1 MMPCRNLWVAGFLVS
16 AFTAW
21 GQGEEMRALGVR
33 PGPDAVQPKSDGV
46 DRIFVYEY
54 ETQELPLMDD
64 FSIDRTRKRNARV
77 TDPGVTLDQTI
88 YRLEVGGVST
98 WEMRYSTDTTFR
110 FVIDGSEPPVIT
122 REALPSVLVTVRDW
136 SVHPPTSTVVEAW
149 PDYNIRDS
157 LTAPPPDTLFLPSPQ
172 LIQDSLL
179 VYGVEPA
186 GGVYVMNDV
195 ETPLVLWQDDDV
207 YINGTYGVDPPSLGV
222 ATFDG
227 LARTGYPY
235 NFSNYTSYGRA
246 DKLTSVP
253 IDLEYPASDSI
264 YLSFFYQA
272 KGLSGDSI
280 PQVGDSLLLEFFA
293 PLEASWYRVWGI
305 PYVDQAPFQQ
315 ILVPITQERFLKD
328 GFQFR
333 FVNYATL
340 SGSFDHWHLDYVRLG
355 RQRAFDDTRIVD
367 VAWVYPEASILQTYT
382 SVPFDQFESAPA
394 SLMALQVTEKL
405 RNLDIN
411 DRLIEYRMSAQ
422 NLDGGPFTEFINGV
436 SPNGNAASIIDTDH
450 PINSAPNNFVYDNTP
465 STDAA
470 FWDVRFRAIVSPD
483 INPYN
488 DTMRLRQELSNYYAY
503 DDGSAEAGYGLNIGG
518 AKLAYRFDLIGPD
531 TLRAVRM
538 YFNPIANQ
546 PPNLPPDQ
554 GSFFL
559 TVWSSVS
566 PEVVLYRNFSF
577 SSPDYRLDGIDKFV
591 EYAFDEPIPV
601 EGTIYVGWTQTNA
614 ASMNIGFD
622 RNRNNRSKIFYN
634 VGNGFTNTSFRGSLM
649 MRPVMVSEVD
659 PWAGVDWSV
668 EEDRLLLWPNPAG
681 DLVNITLAKEVPP
694 GTVWQCLDATGRV
707 VSSGPIGP
715 FTSVS
720 TGALAGGFY
729 TVRVLDP
736 RGLLVARAPL
746 VVQH

>member
-1 MMPCRNLWVAGFLVS
+1 MMVLA
-16 AFTAW
+16 AFPARA
-21 GQGEEMRALGVR
+21 QVEEMRALGAR
-33 PGPDAVQPKSDGV
+33 PVPGAAWPKADGV
-46 DRIFVYEY
+46 ERVFVYQY

-64 FSIDRTRKRNARV
+64 FSIDRTRKRNARPS
-77 TDPGVTLDQTI
+77 DPDVTLDQTI
-88 YRLEVGGVST
+88 HRLEVAGTSS
-98 WEMRYSTDTTFR
+98 WDMRYSTDTTFR
-110 FVIDGSEPPVIT
+110 IIIDGSTPPVIT
-122 REALPSVLVTVRDW
+122 REALPSVMVTVRDL
-136 SVHPPTSTVVEAW
+136 SVYPPTSTMVEAW

-157 LTAPPPDTLFLPSPQ
+157 LTSPPPDTIHLLSPG
-172 LIQDSLL
+172 LTQDSLL
-179 VYGVEPA
+179 VYAVAPA
-186 GGVYVMNDV
+186 GGTYIMNDV
-195 ETPLVLWQDDDV
+195 ETPLILWQDDDV
-207 YINGTYGVDPPSLGV
+207 HINGTYGVDPPSIGV

-227 LARTGYPY
+227 LSRTGYPY
-235 NFSNYTSYGRA
+235 DFPNYTAYGRA

-253 IDLEYPASDSI
+253 IDLEYPAGDSI

-280 PQVGDSLLLEFFA
+280 PQVGDSLLLEFYA

-315 ILVPITQERFLKD
+315 VLIPVTQGRFLKD

-355 RQRAFDDTRIVD
+355 RQRAFNDTRIVD

-382 SVPFDQFESAPA
+382 SVPFDQFASAPA
-394 SLMALQVTEKL
+394 SLMAVQVTEKL

-436 SPNGNAASIIDTDH
+436 SPNSNAASIIDTGH
-450 PINSAPNNFVYDNTP
+450 PINSAPNNFVYDNAP
-465 STDAA
+465 SSGAA

-488 DTMRLRQELSNYYAY
+488 DTMRLRQEFSNFYAY

-518 AKLAYRFDLIGPD
+518 ARLAYRFDLIGPD
-531 TLRAVRM
+531 TLRAIRM

-546 PPNLPPDQ
+546 PPNLPPDE

-559 TVWSSVS
+559 TIWSSLS

-577 SSPDYRLDGIDKFV
+577 SSPEYRLDGIDKFV
-591 EYAFDEPIPV
+591 EYALDEPLPV
-601 EGTIYVGWTQTNA
+601 EGTIYIGWTQTNA
-614 ASMNIGFD
+614 AAMNIGFD
-622 RNRNNRSKIFYN
+622 RNRNNRSRIFYD

-649 MRPVMVSEVD
+649 MRPVMISEVD
-659 PWAGVDWSV
+659 PWAGMAPSSPVHKIA
-668 EEDRLLLWPNPAG
+668 LWPNPAN
-681 DLVNITLAKEVPP
+681 DIVNILTEEAVPV
-694 GTVWQCLDATGRV
+694 GSVWHCLDAMGRQ
-707 VSSGPIGP
+707 VSSGPVLAI
-715 FTSVS
+715 TSFG
-720 TGALAGGFY
+720 TLALADGFY
-729 TVRVLDP
+729 TVRITSPTGEV
-736 RGLLVARAPL
+736 VARTPF
-746 VVQH
+746 VVRH